1 MAAYKL
7 LALDM
12 DGTTLTDDK
21 QISAENKKW
30 MAAAMEAG
38 VTVMFATGRGRQSMA
53 PYVKELQL
61 QNPIVS
67 TNGSEV
73 WERPELLYKR
83 HTLDTEMVQRLH
95 KMAVEN
101 GTYYWAHAVGTSF
114 SIHAWTDDISA
125 QQWLLFGFDTDR
137 ADVLRDLHK
146 EVASWGCFEISN
158 SSPTNIELN
167 PAGISKASGLR
178 DICELKGITMDDVV
192 AVGDSFNDLA
202 MIRAAGLGVAMGNA
216 QPEVRAEADWI
227 TSTNEQDGVARVI
240 REKIL
245 EL

>member
-12 DGTTLTDDK
+12 DGTTLTEDK
-21 QISAENKKW
+21 RISEENKKW
-30 MAAAMEAG
+30 MGVAMDAG
-38 VTVMFATGRGRQSMA
+38 VTVMFATGRGRKSMA
-53 PYVKELQL
+53 PYVMELEL
-61 QNPIVS
+61 HNPIVS

-73 WERPELLYKR
+73 WERPDLLYKR
-83 HTLDTEMVQRLH
+83 HTLETEMVHRLH
-95 KMAVEN
+95 KMAVDN
-101 GTYYWAHAVGTSF
+101 GTYYWAHAVGASF
-114 SIHAWTDDISA
+114 NINAWTHDINA
-125 QQWLLFGFDTDR
+125 EQWLLFGFDTDR

-178 DICELKGITMDDVV
+178 DICELKGISMNDVV
-192 AVGDSFNDLA
+192 AVGDSFNDLT

-216 QPEVRAEADWI
+216 QPAVKAEADWV